1 MRTYRML
8 CLIAIICGL
17 TLASDAQKKPVQT
30 QDRQGSPQQNE
41 AKARKVFEEM
51 VSEGRSGEASQVF
64 DSNCKVRFGNR
75 NLGFSQ
81 AQTEGK
87 SWKSAAPDLVMKV
100 QQISSN
106 GDKVSI
112 NWVAT
117 GTHTGQGIGQKA
129 TGKHF
134 NMRGTTQF
142 VFKNGKI
149 VEVVNSEYRT
159 ELYRQLGIK
168 STTASMLDE
177 TERLWAAVS
186 QILPD
191 PLYASLR

>member
-1 MRTYRML
+1 MRTNRML
-8 CLIAIICGL
+8 FLIAIVCASL
-17 TLASDAQKKPVQT
+17 TLTADAQKRPAQA
-30 QDRQGSPQQNE
+30 QGGSAQQNE

-51 VSEGRSGEASQVF
+51 VSGGRFGEANQVF
-64 DSNCKVRFGNR
+64 DPNCKVHFGNR

-81 AQTEGK
+81 AEAEGRG
-87 SWKSAAPDLVMKV
+87 WKSAAPDLVMRV

-106 GDKVSI
+106 GDKVNI

-129 TGKHF
+129 TGRHF

-142 VFKNGKI
+142 VFRNGKI
-149 VEVVNSEYRT
+149 VEVMNSEYRT
-159 ELYRQLGIK
+159 ELFRQLGISK
-168 STTASMLDE
+168 TAASMFDS

-186 QILPD
+186 QLLPD